1 MSPGFKMPQERL
13 PEEESKDELSF
24 DEKVAILYKQ
34 LKVAVV
40 EKVDELKDR
49 VQHLS
54 GAKAAAELNM
64 REL

>member
-1 MSPGFKMPQERL
+1 MPQERL

-24 DEKVAILYKQ
+24 DEKIAILYKQ

-49 VQHLS
+49 V
-54 GAKAAAELNM
+54 
-64 REL
+64 